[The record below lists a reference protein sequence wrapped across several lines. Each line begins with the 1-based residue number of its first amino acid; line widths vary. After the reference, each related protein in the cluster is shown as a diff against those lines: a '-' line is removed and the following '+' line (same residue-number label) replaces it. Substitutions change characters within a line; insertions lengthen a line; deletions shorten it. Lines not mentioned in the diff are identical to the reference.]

1 MPKKSI
7 NNSILSIMKPFKYIV
22 KIIILLIILTT
33 QKNSVLAQTSQTSY
47 VVKGTITDS
56 ATHAP
61 IPFVTIRIKDDKG
74 TPVKAGISAENGSF
88 AILVAE
94 PLNYTVVIA
103 AIGYEQKTLP
113 ADLSKTAI
121 KSVDLGTVTLKD
133 QFTNLKEVAIT
144 ADRPIIRQKADRII
158 YDLKAD
164 PESKANSVLGMMHK
178 IPFITLDGQ
187 DNILLKGNSSFKVL
201 INGKP
206 SASVENNL
214 NAILKSMPA
223 STIEKIEV
231 ITIPPS
237 KYDGEGLAGIIN
249 IITSK
254 KLIDGYSG
262 SLNANESF
270 PVGGPGIG
278 GSFTAKS
285 GKFGIS
291 GFTGASIFNNPETG
305 FTNSRV
311 SLDANPTTLVQQ
323 GVRKSNSKTA
333 YFGIEMSY
341 EIDSLHLISTQ
352 LNINGGRS
360 ADHMGQSSELSGATG
375 GSQAYDLLND
385 NKATNYG
392 LDAALNYQLGFK
404 AVKNRLLTFS
414 YQFSTNHG
422 NRNGQVALSN
432 QVNFNTPD
440 YTQTD
445 RQKFNEHTLQVDF
458 VTPVKQVNIEAGVK
472 GILRNNNSNFGYN
485 SFNDAT
491 GQFDADVA
499 LSNQYS
505 NTQNVF
511 SAYNSYQVN
520 LKSWNINAG
529 VRVEET
535 VIRANFFS
543 TNTTADQNYFN
554 VLPAVSVG
562 KNLSDQTAINFG
574 FSERIR
580 RPGINRLNPYV
591 DRSNP
596 NFEATGNPNLRPV
609 LLNDIQAGYSSNK
622 KLSLNIGLDYS
633 FMNNLDLLVTSFD
646 PTTQITRTNY
656 QNTGKSS
663 SLGSNISASYPI
675 SKAYSLSLN
684 GNVMYLWLQ
693 GFSDG
698 AIVHNDRLMYS
709 FSLSNGFR
717 FDKGWALNADLN
729 VVSRNPTGLQGYSN
743 GFVGTA
749 FSVNKELIKSKL
761 SFAAR
766 INNPFTT
773 YRNNTARTFGP
784 DFNQLYTSRDYYRS
798 VGISL
803 NYNFGSLKDGIS
815 KSRRSIENND
825 VAN

>member
-1 MPKKSI
+1 MKS
-7 NNSILSIMKPFKYIV
+7 FKYIV
-22 KIIILLIILTT
+22 RVIILLIILTT
-33 QKNSVLAQTSQTSY
+33 QRNSALAQTSPASY
-47 VVKGTITDS
+47 VIKGIITDS
-56 ATHAP
+56 GTHAP
-61 IPFVTIRIKDDKG
+61 IPFVTIRIKDEKG

-88 AILVAE
+88 VILVTE
-94 PLNYTVVIA
+94 QMNYTVVVA
-103 AIGYEQKTLP
+103 AIGYAQKTLP
-113 ADLSKTAI
+113 ANLSKNTA
-121 KSVDLGTVTLKD
+121 KSINLGTVSLKD
-133 QFTNLKEVAIT
+133 QFTSLKEVAIT

-231 ITIPPS
+231 ITTPPS
-237 KYDGEGLAGIIN
+237 KYDGDGLAGIIN

-262 SLNANESF
+262 SLNVNESF

-291 GFTGASIFNNPETG
+291 GFAGASIFNNPQTS

-323 GVRKSNSKTA
+323 GVRKSNNKTA
-333 YFGIEMSY
+333 YFGTEMSY
-341 EIDSLHLISTQ
+341 EIDSLHLISGQ

-360 ADHMGQSSELSGATG
+360 ADHMGQSSELTGAIG
-375 GSQAYDLLND
+375 GNQAYDLLND

-392 LDAALNYQLGFK
+392 LDAALNYQIGFK

-422 NRNGQVALSN
+422 NRNGQVDLSN

-445 RQKFNEHTLQVDF
+445 KQKFNEHTLQVDF

-472 GILRNNNSNFGYN
+472 GILRDNNSNFGYN
-485 SFNDAT
+485 SFNNAT
-491 GQFDADVA
+491 GQFDADA
-499 LSNQYS
+499 TLSNQYS

-535 VIRANFFS
+535 VIRANFIS

-562 KNLSDQTAINFG
+562 KNLSDQTSVNFG

-684 GNVMYLWLQ
+684 GNVMYLWLK

-698 AIVHNDRLMYS
+698 SIVHNDRLMYS

-766 INNPFTT
+766 INNPFTS
-773 YRNNTARTFGP
+773 YRNNTAKTFGP
-784 DFNQLYTSRDYYRS
+784 DFNQLYTTRDYYRS

-825 VAN
+825 MAN